1 MFLMTS
7 RDFLDFGEYK
17 LIIVNATVN
26 NASFN
31 LHPNVL
37 MKNDTSFKA
46 YWNKIEGSL
55 DSLSDRGYAVIVIG
69 IPIIEINAWNMDLY
83 ANKKIKITN
92 NALTGSELITLRDKH
107 SENNTALNLEKASL
121 NKRSYITSTKS
132 NLKADNLQNDKYLTY
147 ITPPL

>member
-1 MFLMTS
+1 
-7 RDFLDFGEYK
+7 
-17 LIIVNATVN
+17 
-26 NASFN
+26 
-31 LHPNVL
+31 
-37 MKNDTSFKA
+37 
-46 YWNKIEGSL
+46 
-55 DSLSDRGYAVIVIG
+55 
-69 IPIIEINAWNMDLY
+69 MDLY

-147 ITPPL
+147 ITPPFKN